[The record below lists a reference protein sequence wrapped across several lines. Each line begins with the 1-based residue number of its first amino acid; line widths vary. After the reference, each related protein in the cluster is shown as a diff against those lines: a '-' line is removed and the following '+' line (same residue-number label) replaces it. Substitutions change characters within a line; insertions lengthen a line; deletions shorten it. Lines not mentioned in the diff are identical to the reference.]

1 MTNYFLGNH
10 IMLET
15 NILGMKLSN
24 PLFLAAGILG
34 TTAGSM
40 KMVARSNAGGIVTKS
55 FSLEANDGY
64 ENPTIVKIEGGVI
77 NSVGLASPG
86 VDAKIEEL
94 KDLEEIRSQTPV
106 IASIYGD
113 SEEVFCEVAQRTK
126 DYVDAFELNVSC
138 PHAKCGFGSNI
149 GEDPQMTY
157 NIVKA
162 VKDEIKDTPII
173 AKLTPNVT
181 DIIEIATSAED
192 AGADALTL
200 INSVGPGLRIDYK
213 TARPILN
220 NVFGGIAG
228 PMIKPIALKCVYKT
242 YDAVDI
248 PIFGVGGIRDY
259 KDALE
264 FLYAGASLLQIGTSI
279 MYEGVEI
286 FDKISKDL
294 EVFLQENGYNNIE
307 EIIGLSHRL

>member
-1 MTNYFLGNH
+1 
-10 IMLET
+10 MLEQE
-15 NILGMKLSN
+15 ILGIKLSN

-34 TTAGSM
+34 TTASSM
-40 KMVARSNAGGIVTKS
+40 KMVARAGAGGIVTKS
-55 FSLEANDGY
+55 FSIEANDGY
-64 ENPTIVKIEGGVI
+64 DNPTIVKIEGGVI

-86 VDAKIEEL
+86 VEAKKEEL
-94 KDLEEIRSQTPV
+94 KDLNEIRDKTPV

-113 SEEVFCEVAQRTK
+113 SEEVFSDVANQTK

-149 GEDPQMTY
+149 GENPELTHD
-157 NIVKA
+157 IVSS
-162 VKDEIKDTPII
+162 VKDNITDVPII
-173 AKLTPNVT
+173 VKLTPNVT
-181 DIIEIATSAED
+181 DITEIAKAAED

-213 TARPILN
+213 TAIPILN

-242 YDAVDI
+242 YEAVDI
-248 PIFGVGGIRDY
+248 PLFGVGGIRTY

-279 MYEGVEI
+279 MYEGPEI
-286 FDKISKDL
+286 FKNITHDL
-294 EVFLQENGYNNIE
+294 SNFLEENGYKNVE
-307 EIIGLSHRL
+307 EIIGLSHNL

>member
-1 MTNYFLGNH
+1 
-10 IMLET
+10 MLEQE
-15 NILGMKLSN
+15 ILGMKLSN

-34 TTAGSM
+34 TTASSM
-40 KMVARSNAGGIVTKS
+40 KMVARAGAGGIVTKS
-55 FSLEANDGY
+55 FSIEANDGY
-64 ENPTIVKIEGGVI
+64 DNPTIVKIEGGVI

-86 VDAKIEEL
+86 VEAKKEEL
-94 KDLEEIRSQTPV
+94 KDLNEIRDKTPV

-113 SEEVFCEVAQRTK
+113 SEEVFSDVANQTK

-149 GEDPQMTY
+149 GENPELTHD
-157 NIVKA
+157 IVSS
-162 VKDEIKDTPII
+162 VKDNIKDVPII
-173 AKLTPNVT
+173 VKLTPNVT
-181 DIIEIATSAED
+181 DITEIAKAAED

-242 YDAVDI
+242 YETVDI
-248 PIFGVGGIRDY
+248 PLFGVGGIRTY

-279 MYEGVEI
+279 MYEGPEI
-286 FDKISKDL
+286 FKNITHDL
-294 EVFLQENGYNNIE
+294 SNFLEENGHKNVE
-307 EIIGLSHRL
+307 EIIGLSHNLG

>member
-1 MTNYFLGNH
+1 
-10 IMLET
+10 MLEQE
-15 NILGMKLSN
+15 ILGMKLSN

-34 TTAGSM
+34 TIASSM
-40 KMVARSNAGGIVTKS
+40 KMVARAGAGGIVTKS
-55 FSLEANDGY
+55 FSIEANDGY
-64 ENPTIVKIEGGVI
+64 DNPTIVKIEGGVI

-86 VDAKIEEL
+86 VEAKKEEL
-94 KDLEEIRSQTPV
+94 KDLNEIRDKTPV

-113 SEEVFCEVAQRTK
+113 SEEVFSDVANQTK

-149 GEDPQMTY
+149 GENPELTHD
-157 NIVKA
+157 IVSS
-162 VKDEIKDTPII
+162 VKDNIKDVPII
-173 AKLTPNVT
+173 VKLTPNVT
-181 DIIEIATSAED
+181 DITEIAKAAED

-242 YDAVDI
+242 YEAVDI
-248 PIFGVGGIRDY
+248 PLFGVGGIRTY

-279 MYEGVEI
+279 MYEGPEI
-286 FDKISKDL
+286 FKNITHDL
-294 EVFLQENGYNNIE
+294 SNFLEENGYKNVE
-307 EIIGLSHRL
+307 EIIGLSHNLG

>member
-1 MTNYFLGNH
+1 
-10 IMLET
+10 MLEQE
-15 NILGMKLSN
+15 ILGMKLSN

-34 TTAGSM
+34 TTASSM
-40 KMVARSNAGGIVTKS
+40 KMVARAGAGGIVTKS
-55 FSLEANDGY
+55 FSIEANDGY
-64 ENPTIVKIEGGVI
+64 DNPTIVKIECGVI

-86 VDAKIEEL
+86 VEAKKEEL
-94 KDLEEIRSQTPV
+94 KDLNEIRDKTPV

-113 SEEVFCEVAQRTK
+113 SEEVFSDVANQTK

-149 GEDPQMTY
+149 GENPELTHD
-157 NIVKA
+157 IVSS
-162 VKDEIKDTPII
+162 VKDNIKDVPII
-173 AKLTPNVT
+173 VKLTPNVT
-181 DIIEIATSAED
+181 DITEIAKAAED

-242 YDAVDI
+242 YETVDI
-248 PIFGVGGIRDY
+248 PLFGVGGIRTY

-279 MYEGVEI
+279 MYEGPEI
-286 FDKISKDL
+286 FKNITHDL
-294 EVFLQENGYNNIE
+294 SNFLEENGYKNVE
-307 EIIGLSHRL
+307 EIIGLSHNLG

>member
-1 MTNYFLGNH
+1 
-10 IMLET
+10 MLEQE
-15 NILGMKLSN
+15 ILGMKLSN

-34 TTAGSM
+34 TTASSM
-40 KMVARSNAGGIVTKS
+40 KMVARAGAGGIVTKS
-55 FSLEANDGY
+55 FSIEANDGY
-64 ENPTIVKIEGGVI
+64 DNPTIVKIEGGVI

-86 VDAKIEEL
+86 VEAKKEEL
-94 KDLEEIRSQTPV
+94 KDLNEIRDKTPV

-113 SEEVFCEVAQRTK
+113 SEEVFSDVANQTK
-126 DYVDAFELNVSC
+126 DYVDSFELNVSC

-149 GEDPQMTY
+149 GENPELTHD
-157 NIVKA
+157 IVSS
-162 VKDEIKDTPII
+162 VKDNIKDVPII
-173 AKLTPNVT
+173 VKLTPNVT
-181 DIIEIATSAED
+181 DITEIAKAAED

-228 PMIKPIALKCVYKT
+228 PMIKSIALKCVYKT
-242 YDAVDI
+242 YETVDI
-248 PIFGVGGIRDY
+248 PLFGVGGIRTY

-279 MYEGVEI
+279 MYEGPEI
-286 FDKISKDL
+286 FKNITHDL
-294 EVFLQENGYNNIE
+294 SNFLEENGYKNVE
-307 EIIGLSHRL
+307 EIIGLSHNLG

>member
-1 MTNYFLGNH
+1 
-10 IMLET
+10 MLEQE
-15 NILGMKLSN
+15 ILGMKLSN

-34 TTAGSM
+34 TTASSM
-40 KMVARSNAGGIVTKS
+40 KMVARAGAGGIVTKS
-55 FSLEANDGY
+55 FSIEANDGY
-64 ENPTIVKIEGGVI
+64 DNPTIVKIEGGVI

-86 VDAKIEEL
+86 VEAKKEEL
-94 KDLEEIRSQTPV
+94 KDLNEIRDKTPV

-113 SEEVFCEVAQRTK
+113 SEEVFSDVANQTK

-149 GEDPQMTY
+149 GENPELTHD
-157 NIVKA
+157 IVSS
-162 VKDEIKDTPII
+162 VKDNIKDVPII
-173 AKLTPNVT
+173 VKLTPNVT
-181 DIIEIATSAED
+181 DITEIAKAAED

-242 YDAVDI
+242 YETVDI
-248 PIFGVGGIRDY
+248 PLFGVGGIRTY

-279 MYEGVEI
+279 MYEGPEI
-286 FDKISKDL
+286 FKNITHDL
-294 EVFLQENGYNNIE
+294 SNFLEENCYKNVE
-307 EIIGLSHRL
+307 EIIGLSHNLG

>member
-1 MTNYFLGNH
+1 
-10 IMLET
+10 MLEQE
-15 NILGMKLSN
+15 ILGMKLSN

-34 TTAGSM
+34 TTASSM
-40 KMVARSNAGGIVTKS
+40 KMVARAGAGGIVTKS
-55 FSLEANDGY
+55 FSIEANDGY
-64 ENPTIVKIEGGVI
+64 DNPTIVKIEGGVI

-86 VDAKIEEL
+86 VKAKKEEL
-94 KDLEEIRSQTPV
+94 KDLNEIRDKTPV

-113 SEEVFCEVAQRTK
+113 SEEVFSDVANQTK

-149 GEDPQMTY
+149 GENPELTHD
-157 NIVKA
+157 IVSS
-162 VKDEIKDTPII
+162 VKDNIKDVPII
-173 AKLTPNVT
+173 VKLTPNVT
-181 DIIEIATSAED
+181 DITEIAKAAED

-242 YDAVDI
+242 YEAVDI
-248 PIFGVGGIRDY
+248 PLFGVGGIRTY

-279 MYEGVEI
+279 MYEGPEI
-286 FDKISKDL
+286 FKNITHDL
-294 EVFLQENGYNNIE
+294 SNFLEETGYKNVE
-307 EIIGLSHRL
+307 EIIGLSHNL

>member
-1 MTNYFLGNH
+1 
-10 IMLET
+10 MLEQE
-15 NILGMKLSN
+15 ILGMKLSN

-34 TTAGSM
+34 TTASSM
-40 KMVARSNAGGIVTKS
+40 KMVARAGAGGIVTKS
-55 FSLEANDGY
+55 FSIEANDGY
-64 ENPTIVKIEGGVI
+64 DNPTIVKIEGGVI

-86 VDAKIEEL
+86 VEAKKEEL
-94 KDLEEIRSQTPV
+94 KDLNEIRDKTPV

-113 SEEVFCEVAQRTK
+113 SEEVFSDVANQTK
-126 DYVDAFELNVSC
+126 DYVYAFELNVSC

-149 GEDPQMTY
+149 GENPELTHD
-157 NIVKA
+157 IVSS
-162 VKDEIKDTPII
+162 VKDNIKDVPII
-173 AKLTPNVT
+173 VKLTPNVT
-181 DIIEIATSAED
+181 DITEIAKAAED

-228 PMIKPIALKCVYKT
+228 PMIKSIALKCVYKT
-242 YDAVDI
+242 YETVDI
-248 PIFGVGGIRDY
+248 PLFGVGGIRTY

-279 MYEGVEI
+279 MYEGPEI
-286 FDKISKDL
+286 FKNITHDL
-294 EVFLQENGYNNIE
+294 SNFLEENGYKNVE
-307 EIIGLSHRL
+307 EIIGLSHNLG

>member
-1 MTNYFLGNH
+1 
-10 IMLET
+10 MLEQE
-15 NILGMKLSN
+15 ILGMKLSN

-34 TTAGSM
+34 TTASSM
-40 KMVARSNAGGIVTKS
+40 KMVARAGAGGIVTKS
-55 FSLEANDGY
+55 FSIEANDGY
-64 ENPTIVKIEGGVI
+64 DNPTIVKIEGGVI

-86 VDAKIEEL
+86 VEVKKEEL
-94 KDLEEIRSQTPV
+94 KDLNEIRDKTPV

-113 SEEVFCEVAQRTK
+113 SEEVFSDVANQTK

-149 GEDPQMTY
+149 GENPELTHD
-157 NIVKA
+157 IVSS
-162 VKDEIKDTPII
+162 VKDNIKDVPII
-173 AKLTPNVT
+173 VKLTPNVT
-181 DIIEIATSAED
+181 DITEIAKAAED

-242 YDAVDI
+242 YEAVDI
-248 PIFGVGGIRDY
+248 PLFGVGGIRTY

-279 MYEGVEI
+279 MYEGPEI
-286 FDKISKDL
+286 FKNITHDL
-294 EVFLQENGYNNIE
+294 SNFLEENGYKNVE
-307 EIIGLSHRL
+307 EIIGLSHNLG

>member
-1 MTNYFLGNH
+1 
-10 IMLET
+10 MLEQE
-15 NILGMKLSN
+15 ILGMKLSN

-34 TTAGSM
+34 TTASSM
-40 KMVARSNAGGIVTKS
+40 KMVARAGAGGIVTKS
-55 FSLEANDGY
+55 FSIEANDGY
-64 ENPTIVKIEGGVI
+64 DNPTIVKIEGGVI

-86 VDAKIEEL
+86 VEAKKEEL
-94 KDLEEIRSQTPV
+94 KDLNEIRDKTPV

-113 SEEVFCEVAQRTK
+113 SEEVFSDVANQTK

-149 GEDPQMTY
+149 GENPELTHD
-157 NIVKA
+157 IVSS
-162 VKDEIKDTPII
+162 VKDNIKDVPII
-173 AKLTPNVT
+173 VKLTPNVT
-181 DIIEIATSAED
+181 DITEIAKAAED

-228 PMIKPIALKCVYKT
+228 PMIKPIALKCVYKI
-242 YDAVDI
+242 YEAVDI
-248 PIFGVGGIRDY
+248 PLFGVGGIRTY

-279 MYEGVEI
+279 MYEGPEI
-286 FDKISKDL
+286 FKNITHDL
-294 EVFLQENGYNNIE
+294 SNFLEENGYKNVE
-307 EIIGLSHRL
+307 EIIGLSHNLG

>member
-1 MTNYFLGNH
+1 
-10 IMLET
+10 MLET
-15 NILGMKLSN
+15 EILGMKLSN

-34 TTAGSM
+34 TTASSM
-40 KMVARSNAGGIVTKS
+40 KMVAGAGAGGIVTKS
-55 FSLEANDGY
+55 FSIEPNDGY

-86 VDAKIEEL
+86 VEAKKEEL
-94 KDLEEIRSQTPV
+94 MELNEIRDKTPV

-113 SEEVFCEVAQRTK
+113 SEEVFCDVAGKTV

-149 GEDPQMTY
+149 GENPELTY
-157 NIVKA
+157 DIVKS
-162 VKDEIKDTPII
+162 VKDNIKDVPI
-173 AKLTPNVT
+173 AVKLTPNVR
-181 DIIEIATSAED
+181 DITEIARAAED

-242 YDAVDI
+242 YEVVDI
-248 PIFGVGGIRDY
+248 PIFGVGGIRTY

-279 MYEGVEI
+279 MYEGPAI
-286 FDKISKDL
+286 FNDIAGDL
-294 EVFLQENGYNNIE
+294 TKFLEENEYDNIN